1 MGVAR
6 LIRRASPLIVL
17 GLAGVVAARRRGER
31 MRHAQLSPP
40 PFPPP
45 VATAEPVVEAEPE
58 AREESKPPEEPKPQ
72 ESEVEEPEPEVP
84 EEPQV
89 VEASSVTDIVDDLL
103 APWESAERIEDVTL
117 VEGSAL
123 AEEATPGDEELAAAV
138 RRALAEQPGL
148 LPGTV
153 DIEVQRGVV
162 HLSGQV
168 ERGEAITELERRSG
182 EVPGVRSVRSLLH
195 LPGTRPPAASEHL

>member
-17 GLAGVVAARRRGER
+17 GLAGAVAARRRGER
-31 MRHAQLSPP
+31 MRHAQLTPP

-58 AREESKPPEEPKPQ
+58 AAEEPKPQ
-72 ESEVEEPEPEVP
+72 ESEVEEPDTEAP

-117 VEGSAL
+117 VEGSGL
-123 AEEATPGDEELAAAV
+123 DEEATSGDEKLAAAV

-182 EVPGVRSVRSLLH
+182 EVPGVRSVSSLLH
-195 LPGTRPPAASEHL
+195 LPGTPPPAAGGHR